1 MIVRPSF
8 ISLRLFSFQNIQF
21 LKHSIRIKFFRKT
34 KCVYFSLTNERLIII
49 ADVRALNVQKS
60 CQSSNRVSKCI
71 HLALKS
77 DRIFFANDSRRERAK
92 INRSNREQREA
103 KDRCRFT
110 YVTRGASTAHIHSPI
125 KTYARLVTR
134 GVHRNTVK
142 SSHVDNVCDAPS
154 RAEPSRAKVS
164 AHVALSRLPFKRNF
178 HTGRYTTAHAEKRPI
193 VPITRDDTITRTKT
207 VVEPLTQGRVEGK
220 RRFD

>member
-1 MIVRPSF
+1 MYPSCVKKWPNIFRQFVKKPMI
-8 ISLRLFSFQNIQF
+8 
-21 LKHSIRIKFFRKT
+21 
-34 KCVYFSLTNERLIII
+34 
-49 ADVRALNVQKS
+49 
-60 CQSSNRVSKCI
+60 
-71 HLALKS
+71 
-77 DRIFFANDSRRERAK
+77 RERAK

-134 GVHRNTVK
+134 VTEIPWNLLTWIMF
-142 SSHVDNVCDAPS
+142 APS